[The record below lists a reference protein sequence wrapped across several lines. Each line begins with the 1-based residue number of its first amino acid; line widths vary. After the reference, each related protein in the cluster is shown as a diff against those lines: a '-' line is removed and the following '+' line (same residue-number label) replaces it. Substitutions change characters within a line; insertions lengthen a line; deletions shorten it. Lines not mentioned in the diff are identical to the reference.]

1 MENQKRTL
9 IRHFRPTPPISAHFP
24 LSTLFPP
31 NSSYFPSFHPIP
43 LFSFFFLFFPFFP
56 FSPSRRSGYVLTSL
70 RAYAY
75 AAVLCAHY
83 VARIRLRR
91 GAMCSLRC
99 AHTHRQLRY
108 FANAQYATLPSRR
121 SGYVL
126 TSLRAYAY
134 AAVLCA
140 HCVARIRTASSAI
153 SLTLNTLRS
162 FFQRAPSYL

>member
-43 LFSFFFLFFPFFP
+43 LFSFFFLF
-56 FSPSRRSGYVLTSL
+56 SPSRRSGYVLTTL
-70 RAYAY
+70 R
-75 AAVLCAHY
+75 
-83 VARIRLRR
+83 
-91 GAMCSLRC
+91 
-99 AHTHRQLRY
+99 T
-108 FANAQYATLPSRR
+108 
-121 SGYVL
+121 
-126 TSLRAYAY
+126 YAY

-162 FFQRAPSYL
+162 PLDAPAMCSLRCAHTPTPRCYVLTSLRAYAPPASLFR

>member
-43 LFSFFFLFFPFFP
+43 LFSFFFLF
-56 FSPSRRSGYVLTSL
+56 SPSRRSGYVLTSL

-83 VARIRLRR
+83 VARIR
-91 GAMCSLRC
+91 
-99 AHTHRQLRY
+99 
-108 FANAQYATLPSRR
+108 
-121 SGYVL
+121 
-126 TSLRAYAY
+126 
-134 AAVLCA
+134 
-140 HCVARIRTASSAI
+140 TASSAI

-162 FFQRAPSYL
+162 PLDAPAMCSLRCAHTPTPRCYVLTTLRAYAPPAPLFR

>member
-1 MENQKRTL
+1 
-9 IRHFRPTPPISAHFP
+9 
-24 LSTLFPP
+24 
-31 NSSYFPSFHPIP
+31 
-43 LFSFFFLFFPFFP
+43 
-56 FSPSRRSGYVLTSL
+56 
-70 RAYAY
+70 
-75 AAVLCAHY
+75 
-83 VARIRLRR
+83 
-91 GAMCSLRC
+91 MCSLRC

-140 HCVARIRTASSAI
+140 HFVARIRTASFAI

>member
-43 LFSFFFLFFPFFP
+43 LFSFFFLFSLFPP
-56 FSPSRRSGYVLTSL
+56 LDAP
-70 RAYAY
+70 
-75 AAVLCAHY
+75 
-83 VARIRLRR
+83 
-91 GAMCSLRC
+91 AMCSLRC
-99 AHTHRQLRY
+99 AHTPTPRC
-108 FANAQYATLPSRR
+108 
-121 SGYVL
+121 YVL
-126 TSLRAYAY
+126 TTLRTYAY

-162 FFQRAPSYL
+162 PLDAPAMCSLRCAHTPTPRCYVLTTLRAYAPPAPLFR

>member
-43 LFSFFFLFFPFFP
+43 LFSFFFLFSL

-75 AAVLCAHY
+75 AAVLCAHF
-83 VARIRLRR
+83 VAHIRLRR

-108 FANAQYATLPSRR
+108 FANAQYATPLDAPAMCSLRCAHTPTPR
-121 SGYVL
+121 CYVL
-126 TSLRAYAY
+126 TSLRTYAPP
-134 AAVLCA
+134 
-140 HCVARIRTASSAI
+140 
-153 SLTLNTLRS
+153 
-162 FFQRAPSYL
+162 APLFR

>member
-43 LFSFFFLFFPFFP
+43 LFSFFFPFFLFFPL
-56 FSPSRRSGYVLTSL
+56 STL
-70 RAYAY
+70 R
-75 AAVLCAHY
+75 LCAHF
-83 VARIRLRR
+83 VAHIRLRR

-140 HCVARIRTASSAI
+140 HFVARIRTASSAI

>member
-43 LFSFFFLFFPFFP
+43 LFSFFFPFFP

-70 RAYAY
+70 R
-75 AAVLCAHY
+75 
-83 VARIRLRR
+83 
-91 GAMCSLRC
+91 
-99 AHTHRQLRY
+99 T
-108 FANAQYATLPSRR
+108 
-121 SGYVL
+121 
-126 TSLRAYAY
+126 YAY

-162 FFQRAPSYL
+162 PLDAPAMCSLRCAHTPTPRCYVLTTLRAYAPPAPLFR